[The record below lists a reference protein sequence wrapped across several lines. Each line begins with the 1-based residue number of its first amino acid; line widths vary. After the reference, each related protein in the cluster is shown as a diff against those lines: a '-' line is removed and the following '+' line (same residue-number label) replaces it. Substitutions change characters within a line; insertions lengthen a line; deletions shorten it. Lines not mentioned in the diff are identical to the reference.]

1 MVTQSVVL
9 FVWIKQST
17 HAVFSL
23 IFNLFQKSQTL
34 PPPPASVFHNLCWT
48 NLTVC
53 CVYIYTQQKLIS
65 NCPLYTNINRNLNTL
80 SQKTHDVRDI
90 SKAGSI
96 TAWGWKV
103 HVSSHLKIYIMNEL
117 QHDTL
122 TKETLWKGSFIWRP
136 WGVFPHLGTRAALN
150 NESALP
156 VLSPYIILI
165 TSTSP
170 PSVPSPSFFFLL
182 CF

>member
-23 IFNLFQKSQTL
+23 IFNLFRKSQTA
-34 PPPPASVFHNLCWT
+34 PPKPTSVFHDLCWT

-53 CVYIYTQQKLIS
+53 CVYILTQQKLIS
-65 NCPLYTNINRNLNTL
+65 NCPLYTNINCNLNTL
-80 SQKTHDVRDI
+80 SQKTHDVSLTDNVETLAKR
-90 SKAGSI
+90 GSI

-117 QHDTL
+117 SNYSVTHWQKKLCKKVVSSAAPEACFL
-122 TKETLWKGSFIWRP
+122 T
-136 WGVFPHLGTRAALN
+136 
-150 NESALP
+150 SALELHLTMNQP
-156 VLSPYIILI
+156 FLSSHR
-165 TSTSP
+165 TSY
-170 PSVPSPSFFFLL
+170 
-182 CF
+182 